1 MLPEVITQKTI
12 ADYEALPEGAP
23 YQLIDGELIMNA
35 APHWFHQKALSK
47 LYRKM
52 SDFVEKHDLGEIEFS
67 PVDVYLA
74 EADVYQPDI
83 VFVGKQRRDIIVDG
97 KIKGAPDLVV
107 EVLSPST
114 GYYDIA
120 HKKSIYESSDVKEY
134 WILDYQEG
142 VVEVFENVN
151 GEFKQLERR
160 RKKGTVSSKV
170 LPGFSVSVESL
181 FCP

>member
-1 MLPEVITQKTI
+1 MLPEVDVRKTI

-23 YQLIDGELIMNA
+23 YQLIDGDLIMNA
-35 APHWFHQKALSK
+35 APHWFHQKALLK
-47 LYRKM
+47 LSRKM
-52 SDFVEKHDLGEIEFS
+52 ADFVEKHDLGEVAFS
-67 PVDVYLA
+67 PIDVYLT
-74 EADVYQPDI
+74 EADVYQPDL
-83 VFVGKQRRDIIVDG
+83 VFIAKARLGIIVDG
-97 KIKGAPDLVV
+97 RVKGAPDLVV

-120 HKKSIYESSDVKEY
+120 HKKSIYESSGVKEY
-134 WILDYQEG
+134 WILDYQEE

-160 RKKGTVSSKV
+160 RKKGNVSSKI

-181 FCP
+181 F